1 MVINAVIPIFA
12 LIFLGY
18 FVARRNIL
26 PAEATNHLNLY
37 VVWLALPALM
47 FQVITTTP
55 WSELYQPE
63 FFLGAFLP
71 LLIVYFIYLIWQ
83 GKSKHRSDRSINSIA
98 VSYSN
103 TGYMGLP
110 LCSLVFGPESTTP
123 AVLTMIMTICFLFAL
138 TLAINEFSLQDEPS
152 VSKAL
157 KKTMSTLLKNPLVI
171 APILGLFFSV
181 LGISTP
187 RPVQQFTTM
196 LSASASPCAL
206 VCIGLFIG
214 HTKNKKLHPELY
226 LHLFLKLLILPALT
240 AIFVFFI
247 FTDMSLLYK
256 QAAILLAALPTGTGP
271 FMLAVLFKRESDLTS
286 QTIFVSTLLSLAT
299 VSLLVML
306 FQLQG

>member
-12 LIFLGY
+12 LIFLGF

-63 FFLGAFLP
+63 FFMGAFLP
-71 LLIVYFIYLIWQ
+71 MLIVYFAFLFLQ
-83 GKSKHRSDRSINSIA
+83 NKSKHLSDRSVNCVT

-110 LCSLVFGPESTTP
+110 LCGLIFGPESTTP
-123 AVLTMIMTICFLFAL
+123 VVLTMIMTICFLFAI
-138 TLAINEFSLQDEPS
+138 TLAISEFSLQEEPN
-152 VSKAL
+152 VGKAL
-157 KKTMSTLLKNPLVI
+157 QKTLLTLIKNPLVV
-171 APILGLFFSV
+171 APILGLVFSV
-181 LGISTP
+181 MGIGIP
-187 RPVQQFTTM
+187 RPVQQFTSM

-214 HTKNKKLHPELY
+214 HTKNKRIHPELSIQ
-226 LHLFLKLLILPALT
+226 LVLKLLVLPALT
-240 AIFVFFI
+240 AFFVFFI
-247 FTDMSLLYK
+247 FTDMPLLYK
-256 QAAILLAALPTGTGP
+256 QAAVLLAALPTGTGP

-286 QTIFVSTLLSLAT
+286 QTIFVSTLISLGT

-306 FQLQG
+306 FGL